1 MVVDEGPFAELE
13 KQLLLGLHTMVPSR
27 SPSPFRASKA
37 EGGGYIE
44 DDVNLEEMMQ
54 TMTEEQIKALT
65 EKHQTK

>member
-1 MVVDEGPFAELE
+1 
-13 KQLLLGLHTMVPSR
+13 LLGLHTMVPSR
-27 SPSPFRASKA
+27 SPSPVRARKA